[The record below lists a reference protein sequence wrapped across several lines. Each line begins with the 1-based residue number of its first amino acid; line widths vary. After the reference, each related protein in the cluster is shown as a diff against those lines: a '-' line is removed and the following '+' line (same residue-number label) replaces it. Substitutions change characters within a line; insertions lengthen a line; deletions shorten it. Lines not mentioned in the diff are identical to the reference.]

1 MKAATNLSERDVGIH
16 GYEMAR
22 GYKSSDGY
30 EAGGGYERSR
40 GYESGVSK

>member
-1 MKAATNLSERDVGIH
+1 MKAATNSERDVGIR